1 MRKPPPANAW
11 SREKPHDRHRPDL
24 LLVLIGLSIPV
35 GAALGVLG
43 LTLDPLFSM
52 LPLSRAIGE
61 LSWSSNNE
69 FLLVAIPLF
78 IMLGEVLLRLRRAHV
93 RAMSLWR
100 RGCRAG

>member
-11 SREKPHDRHRPDL
+11 SREKPHDRHRPDPSAGADRP
-24 LLVLIGLSIPV
+24 VHSV

-78 IMLGEVLLRLRRAHV
+78 IMLGDAAAR
-93 RAMSLWR
+93 
-100 RGCRAG
+100 CC